1 MKVFR
6 TFAYQKNLCMDTTE
20 LTLQQIDRMVKKIVE
35 KFPPSQEASVL
46 TDVHLCVSQET
57 GEVMVLDDDDKEI
70 TRCVIEQWINAT
82 DDDFYEQVAAILR
95 KEFQKFS
102 SQIEEMSILKP
113 YAFVLENEER
123 DEQHE
128 LYVVDDETVIID
140 PVLMKNLDQDLDSF
154 FENLMKD
161 I

>member
-6 TFAYQKNLCMDTTE
+6 TFARLIIQSMNTTE
-20 LTLQQIDRMVKKIVE
+20 QVLQQIDRVIKKIID

-57 GEVMVLDDDDKEI
+57 GEMSALDDDDKEI
-70 TRCVIEQWINAT
+70 TRCVIEQWIGAA
-82 DDDFYEQVAAILR
+82 DDDFYEKVATVLR
-95 KEFQKFS
+95 KELQKFA

-113 YAFVLENEER
+113 YAFVLENDDR

-140 PVLMKNLDQDLDSF
+140 PVLMKDLDRDLNSF
-154 FENLMKD
+154 FDDLMKD

>member
-1 MKVFR
+1 ME
-6 TFAYQKNLCMDTTE
+6 TTE
-20 LTLQQIDRMVKKIVE
+20 LTFQQIDRVIKKIVE
-35 KFPPSQEASVL
+35 KFPPSQEASLL

-70 TRCVIEQWINAT
+70 TRSVIEQWINAA
-82 DDDFYEQVAAILR
+82 DDDFYEQVAMILR
-95 KEFQKFS
+95 KEFQKFA

-140 PVLMKNLDQDLDSF
+140 PILMRNLDRDLDSF